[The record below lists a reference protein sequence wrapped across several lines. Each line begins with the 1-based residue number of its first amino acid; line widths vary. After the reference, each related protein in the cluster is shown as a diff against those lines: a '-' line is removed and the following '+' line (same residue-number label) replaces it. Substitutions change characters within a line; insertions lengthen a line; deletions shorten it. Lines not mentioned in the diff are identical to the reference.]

1 MGHQLRTYAIVLA
14 LLGAVDVAAAQD
26 KPATPPSQST
36 TAGGLN
42 LNQAQERTVMQGL
55 RGEQT
60 QPTPAG
66 PQAQVGSRV
75 PDSVTPHAMPDNVTA
90 QVPEDRCHLN
100 GLALVGG
107 KPRYV
112 TALGATDS
120 ENCWRPTKASGGLR
134 LEDAGD
140 VAATGVDYL
149 AVGALTHSAPVLDI
163 GLDLVRTDSLIDRE
177 SER

>member
-1 MGHQLRTYAIVLA
+1 MGHQLRTCAIVLA

-90 QVPEDRCHLN
+90 QVPETKNYLFVRLPDRVLIIDPASKTVAEII
-100 GLALVGG
+100 L
-107 KPRYV
+107 
-112 TALGATDS
+112 ATDTTGS
-120 ENCWRPTKASGGLR
+120 SPSSSPDSSSTRPKQ
-134 LEDAGD
+134 E
-140 VAATGVDYL
+140 
-149 AVGALTHSAPVLDI
+149 
-163 GLDLVRTDSLIDRE
+163 
-177 SER
+177 